1 MQIDLID
8 TFLDLMDTNSFN
20 RSADR
25 LGVKQSTVSARMQ
38 TLESQLGALLFD
50 RNRGGTR
57 PTAAGQNFLPHAR
70 ALRHEWNEARR
81 SLSGRADSPR
91 LRIGLQSD
99 LATHYIGDWVQ
110 ALLSALPGA
119 TFYVEADFSAQM
131 SADVLSGSHDLA
143 LLFTPYPHPD
153 LHYERLGDVT
163 YRMVST
169 HATCLA
175 EVVAERLMLA
185 DYSPAFSAQQRA
197 VLPQPALA
205 PVASGLSSTVA
216 GLLQALGGS
225 AYLLDRAGAALV
237 AQGRA
242 GLVQDAPAISQPVF
256 SVIHLRR
263 RHVATHKRL
272 LAALRGHFSATL

>member
-20 RSADR
+20 RSAER

-38 TLESQLGALLFD
+38 TLEHQLGTLLFD
-50 RNRGGTR
+50 RNRSGTR

-99 LATHYIGDWVQ
+99 LASHYIGDWVQ
-110 ALLSALPGA
+110 VLLRSVPGA
-119 TFYVEADFSAQM
+119 TFYIEADFSAQM
-131 SADVLSGSHDLA
+131 SEDVLSGSHDLA
-143 LLFTPYPHPD
+143 LLFTPFPHPD

-169 HATCLA
+169 HADSLSG
-175 EVVAERLMLA
+175 VVPERLMLA
-185 DYSPAFSAQQRA
+185 DYSPSFSAQQRA
-197 VLPQPALA
+197 VLVQPALA

-216 GLLQALGGS
+216 GLLRALGGS
-225 AYLLDRAGAALV
+225 AYVLDRAAQAIVDQGWGALV
-237 AQGRA
+237 S
-242 GLVQDAPAISQPVF
+242 DAPAINQPVY
-256 SVIHLRR
+256 SVVHLRR
-263 RHVATHKRL
+263 RHVQTHRRL
-272 LAALRGHFSATL
+272 LAALRFHLSTAA